1 MKKIL
6 AVLLVLAMVIS
17 VVPAA
22 FAAESSAIIAHGSV
36 DVTDGDPYEGGVALD
51 LAAYD
56 GKYTVFAVADDQV
69 NDVKLIGDFESSKA
83 MCFSFNVGLAD
94 EEFYIYGGKS
104 DGTGKVTYTVIQ
116 EAEDNWSVLAQNE
129 VVVTDGDPNNGG
141 ELVSFV
147 PTAVGKV
154 YIYAVAE
161 DYDKNVEIFCVNA
174 YDTKKAMVYTTS
186 DWPGDSV
193 YIYGGKED
201 GTGKVSYVFMKT
213 GEGVGEVPGSSAESA
228 ISIVA
233 NDFSTGLNIE
243 AGSTVYYNIKDM
255 NGENLLLG
263 GNVKVRYAVIINADT
278 GEYEWHDADNKDGKF
293 VIPEI
298 YGNKLISVTNE
309 GTDTAPVTLES
320 VIPLGTSSN
329 PEAIELDKD
338 IVTKLE
344 ERASYYY
351 KWTAEN
357 NGILNVAVSGTNGW
371 AYSIGSDNYHS
382 NDETPKPNNTVS
394 VKKGDEVVI
403 CVSSHWIGS
412 DEEGAY
418 TVTDITLKLT
428 FELATGEK
436 DNPDAIGEDAP
447 GKVTVDNNSGYYY
460 KWTATDDGKVD
471 ISFAGT
477 NGWKYNMSVNGEAA
491 EDHASTDENAAA
503 NQTIEVKKGDVI
515 IIYVSGVAED
525 ASEISVN
532 LAFTKNVPDN
542 IEINYTQEDKITGAG
557 SFNIGEDDWE
567 WVDVEDDVVDK
578 AVLGEDGY
586 YHLNSKDGP
595 ILFLDMAADFNGIGI
610 KDMNSVGRAKYS
622 IALPEGNYENGQ
634 YKAMIDAYLAA
645 VEDGVVALT
654 EELMDMMQKLA
665 VHKNWVD
672 YVDSVTEGKVK
683 VNPDDAWMLLCKYAV
698 EKEDDSKDEGNKDE
712 DKKDD
717 SSVVE
722 PDNKDN
728 TEDKNDNKVP
738 ATADNSALVLSLVA
752 MVVAMAGVAVVLT
765 NKKKIA

>member
-17 VVPAA
+17 VAPAA
-22 FAAESSAIIAHGSV
+22 FAEENQSHSLHLGTNSGLEKGKYVFQPEQEGTLRWSITKYYLPDIDTGEY
-36 DVTDGDPYEGGVALD
+36 TDDCTFNIDYDIQNGGLMDINWAPIEKSFGELMIE
-51 LAAYD
+51 AYD
-56 GKYTVFAVADDQV
+56 GGSIDYVEFEIKADCMITLELSFEGASTSEPGETEDDPI
-69 NDVKLIGDFESSKA
+69 DVIPRAFGA
-83 MCFSFNVGLAD
+83 GLD
-94 EEFYIYGGKS
+94 
-104 DGTGKVTYTVIQ
+104 
-116 EAEDNWSVLAQNE
+116 
-129 VVVTDGDPNNGG
+129 
-141 ELVSFV
+141 
-147 PTAVGKV
+147 
-154 YIYAVAE
+154 
-161 DYDKNVEIFCVNA
+161 
-174 YDTKKAMVYTTS
+174 
-186 DWPGDSV
+186 
-193 YIYGGKED
+193 
-201 GTGKVSYVFMKT
+201 
-213 GEGVGEVPGSSAESA
+213 
-228 ISIVA
+228 
-233 NDFSTGLNIE
+233 IE
-243 AGSTVYYNIKDM
+243 AGATVYYNIQ
-255 NGENLLLG
+255 NLFGNNLVLG
-263 GNVKVRYAVIINADT
+263 GNVKVQYAVYDDENAKNT
-278 GEYEWHDADNKDGKF
+278 WHDAAKD
-293 VIPEI
+293 EN
-298 YGNKLISVTNE
+298 GNAVVADSTLPGGTLIAITNE
-309 GTDTAPVTLES
+309 GTEDAHVTLDS
-320 VIPLGTSSN
+320 VAPLGTSGN
-329 PEAIELDKD
+329 KAPIELNKD
-338 IVTKLE
+338 VVTKLD
-344 ERASYYY
+344 AGDSYYY

-698 EKEDDSKDEGNKDE
+698 EKEDDGKDEGNKD
-712 DKKDD
+712 DGP
-717 SSVVE
+717 VVE

-738 ATADNSALVLSLVA
+738 ATADNSALMLSLVA